1 MFNLQF
7 LKHFLLKFTF
17 KNYEK
22 ILMEF
27 HLKIKR
33 SLATL
38 IGFISSLA
46 FCVFFVGNLHAKADD
61 NKKLEQR
68 LQALDKLTK
77 TLAIV
82 EQYYVDD
89 ENISDLVDKSLSG
102 LLSNL
107 DAHSSFLN
115 EKDFND
121 MKIQTNGEFGG
132 LGITVGMKDG
142 ALTVVSPME
151 GTPADKAGIKSGD
164 IILKINNEATLGMNL
179 NDAVEKMR
187 GKPKT
192 EITLTIFR
200 KGSTKPFDVTLMR
213 DIIKVESVY
222 AKLIQKENI
231 LYLRVTNFD
240 KNVVDSA
247 SKELKKYPN
256 VKGIILDLRNN
267 PGGLLSQAIGLVNL
281 FVDKGVIVSQ
291 KGRIASENQEYKAEA
306 KNKISNAP
314 LVVLVNGGSASAS
327 EIVSGALQDL
337 KRAVI
342 VGENT
347 FGKGSVQQI
356 IPINKTEAL
365 RLTIAR
371 YYLPSG
377 RTIQAIGVKP
387 DIEVFPGKVSTQE
400 EGFNLKESELKQHLE
415 NELQKTND
423 KKEEKKEI
431 KNDKNI
437 ITLKQIYEDAQLKSA
452 IDAVKIL
459 NIKEGAL

>member
-1 MFNLQF
+1 M
-7 LKHFLLKFTF
+7 
-17 KNYEK
+17 
-22 ILMEF
+22 
-27 HLKIKR
+27 
-33 SLATL
+33 
-38 IGFISSLA
+38 
-46 FCVFFVGNLHAKADD
+46 FFVGNLHAKNDD
-61 NKKLEQR
+61 NKKIEQR

-107 DAHSSFLN
+107 DAHSSFMN

-240 KNVVDSA
+240 KNVVDLA

-256 VKGIILDLRNN
+256 VKGVILDLRNN

-387 DIEVFPGKVSTQE
+387 DIEVFPGKVSAQE

-423 KKEEKKEI
+423 KKEEKKEE

>member
-1 MFNLQF
+1 M
-7 LKHFLLKFTF
+7 
-17 KNYEK
+17 
-22 ILMEF
+22 
-27 HLKIKR
+27 
-33 SLATL
+33 
-38 IGFISSLA
+38 
-46 FCVFFVGNLHAKADD
+46 FFVGNLHAKNDD
-61 NKKLEQR
+61 NKKIEQR

-107 DAHSSFLN
+107 DAHSSFMN

-200 KGSTKPFDVTLMR
+200 KGSTKPFDVTLIR

-240 KNVVDSA
+240 KNVVDLA

-256 VKGIILDLRNN
+256 VKGVILDLRNN

-387 DIEVFPGKVSTQE
+387 DIEVFPGKVSAQE

-423 KKEEKKEI
+423 KKEEKKEE

>member
-1 MFNLQF
+1 MKKVFLGLVGFAGILAFVLISNLQA
-7 LKHFLLKFTF
+7 KVD
-17 KNYEK
+17 EK
-22 ILMEF
+22 EVQ
-27 HLKIKR
+27 KR
-33 SLATL
+33 
-38 IGFISSLA
+38 
-46 FCVFFVGNLHAKADD
+46 
-61 NKKLEQR
+61 LE
-68 LQALDKLTK
+68 ALDKLTK

-89 ENISDLVDKSLSG
+89 QNISDLVNKSLSG

-115 EKDFND
+115 EKDFDD

-142 ALTVVSPME
+142 ALSVVSPIE
-151 GTPADKAGIKSGD
+151 GTPADKAGIKPGD
-164 IILKINNEATLGMNL
+164 VILKINDEATLGMNL
-179 NDAVEKMR
+179 NDAVDKMR

-192 EITLTIFR
+192 KITLTIFR
-200 KGSTKPFDVTLMR
+200 KGESKPFDVSMIR
-213 DIIKVESVY
+213 DIIKIESVY
-222 AKLIQKENI
+222 SKMIEKENI

-240 KNVVDSA
+240 KNVVSKA
-247 SKELKKYPN
+247 SIELLKNKEA
-256 VKGIILDLRNN
+256 KGVILDLRNN
-267 PGGLLSQAIGLVNL
+267 PGGLLNQAIGLTNL

-291 KGRIASENQEYKAEA
+291 KGRIESENQEYKANP
-306 KNKISNAP
+306 KDKISNSP

-377 RTIQAIGVKP
+377 RTIQAVGVKP
-387 DIEVFPGKVSTQE
+387 DIEVLPGKINAE
-400 EGFNLKESELKQHLE
+400 ENSFSIKESDLKQHLE
-415 NELQKTND
+415 SELEKINKD
-423 KKEEKKEI
+423 EKKDKIES

-437 ITLKQIYEDAQLKSA
+437 ISQKQINDDIQLKSA
-452 IDAVKIL
+452 IDTIKIL
-459 NIKEGAL
+459 NLK

>member
-1 MFNLQF
+1 M
-7 LKHFLLKFTF
+7 
-17 KNYEK
+17 
-22 ILMEF
+22 
-27 HLKIKR
+27 KIKR
-33 SLATL
+33 SLAAL
-38 IGFISSLA
+38 VGFISSLA
-46 FCVFFVGNLHAKADD
+46 FCIFFVGNLHAKNDD
-61 NKKLEQR
+61 NKKIEQR

-107 DAHSSFLN
+107 DAHSSFMN

-240 KNVVDSA
+240 KNVVDLA

-256 VKGIILDLRNN
+256 VKGVILDLRNN

-387 DIEVFPGKVSTQE
+387 DIEVFPGKVSAQE

-423 KKEEKKEI
+423 KKEEKKEE